1 VQGITGTQGE
11 TGVQGITGT
20 QGETGVQGITGERG
34 EGSQGPQGEPGEPG
48 GPGEPGEPGEP
59 GDPGEDGVG
68 SQGPTGAQ
76 GTRGTTGT
84 GIQGIQGITGGGGL
98 PDYLHRRKQS
108 ETVPGVMQAK
118 YWVETSIAGDDRT
131 TTGTIGQGD
140 VDNWMDVGEGK
151 VPEQS
156 EAQHFKRT
164 ALQYVYYNPKE
175 SKLVRSN
182 RLHPTYDTGWVDIAS
197 PGLTNNN
204 TSGSWT
210 NVTQNGVMIPVP
222 FTERIYTTLVYFR
235 DTASDK
241 IINLSASATLG
252 SDAGAGIGLN
262 IFHFP
267 RFLYLSLGN
276 YGFFLTDNVIFPMH
290 DYRGTVSNTY
300 MRRVT
305 HGQVRL
311 ICTMITTN
319 DGFTYNQDSKAQVE
333 SGYRASSND
342 DDYSF
347 DGLAGGVAR
356 DQFQET
362 WWGYNYGGVNGD
374 AAFAQTGGAEGEK
387 SRYFGTYNPGSGNSN
402 LQAAQWASS
411 INGSLLQLSAGGRTQ
426 VNSAEAIDDGANDGF
441 ISAPFAN
448 ATQLSTW
455 SGPTQGRGHVW
466 RPTLASVAEPDG
478 GGEGMEGMEGMK

>member
-1 VQGITGTQGE
+1 MI
-11 TGVQGITGT
+11 
-20 QGETGVQGITGERG
+20 
-34 EGSQGPQGEPGEPG
+34 
-48 GPGEPGEPGEP
+48 
-59 GDPGEDGVG
+59 
-68 SQGPTGAQ
+68 
-76 GTRGTTGT
+76 
-84 GIQGIQGITGGGGL
+84 
-98 PDYLHRRKQS
+98 
-108 ETVPGVMQAK
+108 QAK

-140 VDNWMDVGEGK
+140 VDNWMDMGEGK

-164 ALQYVYYNPKE
+164 ALQYVYYNPAE

-182 RLHPTYDTGWVDIAS
+182 RLHPSYDTGWVDIAS

-204 TSGSWT
+204 TSGDWT
-210 NVTQNGVMIPVP
+210 NVTKNGVMIPVP

-252 SDAGAGIGLN
+252 NSSGAGIGLN

-276 YGFFLTDNVIFPMH
+276 YGFFWTDNVIFPMH
-290 DYRGTVSNTY
+290 DYRGTVSNTA

-311 ICTMITTN
+311 ICTMISTN
-319 DGFTYNQDSKAQVE
+319 DGFTYNQDSKARVE
-333 SGYRASSND
+333 SGYRAYSSD

-347 DGLAGGVAR
+347 DGLADDVQR

-362 WWGYNYGGVNGD
+362 WWGYNYGGVNGN
-374 AAFAQTGGAEGEK
+374 AAFAQAGGAEGEK

-411 INGSLLQLSAGGRTQ
+411 INGSLLQLSAEGRTQ
-426 VNSAEAIDDGANDGF
+426 VNSAEAISDGANDGF
-441 ISAPFAN
+441 ISPSFAN

-455 SGPTQGRGHVW
+455 SGPGQGKGHVW
-466 RPTLASVAEPDG
+466 RPTLASVAEPGG
-478 GGEGMEGMEGMK
+478 GGEMGMEGMEGMK